1 MPPYH
6 YRFLDGVLAYI
17 IFGLYPLYWK
27 LLADVP
33 SMQVLAHRIV
43 WSIPLVV
50 VVIAVTGQSA
60 ALLEGARHWRH
71 LGIYTVSGLLMGT
84 NLFVSVW
91 AVNAGFIVEMSLGYF
106 INPVVS
112 VLLGVIFLHEKLRL
126 FQWLSVALA
135 VIGVGVVT
143 FGYGKFPYIAFT
155 IAFAFGFYGLVQKKA
170 PLSPVQ
176 GVTIE
181 MSILAIPS
189 LIYLFVCEAQGDG
202 AFGRSRAALNWLMVG
217 CGAMTVVP
225 QLLFCSAVQSIP
237 LSFFGI
243 LQFIGPTMNIIIGV
257 WVYGEDFSSFG
268 SNLSPFFGRRGAAIA
283 ERTPD
288 VADGAGVQVQLLG
301 DMLVCTTLQFV
312 FSEEGVEV
320 LDDRHFFI
328 AR

>member
-257 WVYGEDFSSFG
+257 WVYGEDFSGATMIGFILVWVALVVFTAESFIVKK
-268 SNLSPFFGRRGAAIA
+268 P
-283 ERTPD
+283 T
-288 VADGAGVQVQLLG
+288 
-301 DMLVCTTLQFV
+301 
-312 FSEEGVEV
+312 EV
-320 LDDRHFFI
+320 TCNYSDDDDDDSVI
-328 AR
+328 IWLA

>member
-1 MPPYH
+1 
-6 YRFLDGVLAYI
+6 
-17 IFGLYPLYWK
+17 
-27 LLADVP
+27 
-33 SMQVLAHRIV
+33 
-43 WSIPLVV
+43 
-50 VVIAVTGQSA
+50 
-60 ALLEGARHWRH
+60 
-71 LGIYTVSGLLMGT
+71 MGT

-217 CGAMTVVP
+217 CGAMTV
-225 QLLFCSAVQSIP
+225 
-237 LSFFGI
+237 
-243 LQFIGPTMNIIIGV
+243 FIGPTMNIIIGV
-257 WVYGEDFSSFG
+257 WVYGEDFSGATMIGFILVWVALVVFTAESFIVKK
-268 SNLSPFFGRRGAAIA
+268 P
-283 ERTPD
+283 T
-288 VADGAGVQVQLLG
+288 
-301 DMLVCTTLQFV
+301 
-312 FSEEGVEV
+312 EV
-320 LDDRHFFI
+320 TCNYSDDDDDSVI
-328 AR
+328 IWLA